1 MQKFNTLKSIP
12 AYLPIVNIDTDMI
25 IPKQFLK
32 TIKRTGLG
40 KNLFFEM
47 RYDDQGK
54 EIGDFIL
61 NQNPFN
67 NSKILIAGK
76 NFGCGSSREH
86 APWALLDFGITCVI
100 SSSFAD
106 IFYSNCFK
114 NGILPIVL
122 EEEKIKELSE
132 YANRKEEISIDLNE
146 NKIVYGN
153 NEIKFDEVKNARYQV
168 VIKNLRDIRD
178 TQLAHRTVKGVFQDN
193 WDSLVKFVEI
203 DSFTITQRRDSSIL
217 DKEMTKRYG
226 GVKTYK
232 DIVIVDTL
240 GLVSVKDSLFGFDD
254 RYLRM
259 MNVPFSKNDQTKFEL
274 NAGFLNQNGIDI
286 PVFESFVRK
295 RVILHD
301 QSLNLVLKENQVQS
315 VDGVNGP
322 TLKIG
327 SMNEVN
333 TNGNWPKN
341 YSKDN

>member
-1 MQKFNTLKSIP
+1 MKVLLFLSPFIAIGIVYYVKTSMQDKHRPYILVSLWVLILVFASLLFKSI
-12 AYLPIVNIDTDMI
+12 Y
-25 IPKQFLK
+25 
-32 TIKRTGLG
+32 
-40 KNLFFEM
+40 
-47 RYDDQGK
+47 
-54 EIGDFIL
+54 
-61 NQNPFN
+61 
-67 NSKILIAGK
+67 
-76 NFGCGSSREH
+76 
-86 APWALLDFGITCVI
+86 
-100 SSSFAD
+100 
-106 IFYSNCFK
+106 
-114 NGILPIVL
+114 
-122 EEEKIKELSE
+122 
-132 YANRKEEISIDLNE
+132 
-146 NKIVYGN
+146 

-168 VIKNLRDIRD
+168 VIKNLKDIRD

-203 DSFTITQRRDSSIL
+203 DSFTITQRRDSSVL

>member
-1 MQKFNTLKSIP
+1 MMKVLLFLSPFIAIGIVYYVKTSMQDKHRPYILVSLWVLILVFASLLFKSI
-12 AYLPIVNIDTDMI
+12 Y
-25 IPKQFLK
+25 
-32 TIKRTGLG
+32 
-40 KNLFFEM
+40 
-47 RYDDQGK
+47 
-54 EIGDFIL
+54 
-61 NQNPFN
+61 
-67 NSKILIAGK
+67 
-76 NFGCGSSREH
+76 
-86 APWALLDFGITCVI
+86 
-100 SSSFAD
+100 
-106 IFYSNCFK
+106 
-114 NGILPIVL
+114 
-122 EEEKIKELSE
+122 
-132 YANRKEEISIDLNE
+132 
-146 NKIVYGN
+146 

-168 VIKNLRDIRD
+168 VIKNLKDIRD

-203 DSFTITQRRDSSIL
+203 DSFTITQRRDSSVL

>member
-1 MQKFNTLKSIP
+1 MMKVLLFLSPFIAIGIVYYVKTSMQDKHRPYILGSLWVLILVFASLLFKSI
-12 AYLPIVNIDTDMI
+12 Y
-25 IPKQFLK
+25 
-32 TIKRTGLG
+32 
-40 KNLFFEM
+40 
-47 RYDDQGK
+47 
-54 EIGDFIL
+54 
-61 NQNPFN
+61 
-67 NSKILIAGK
+67 
-76 NFGCGSSREH
+76 
-86 APWALLDFGITCVI
+86 
-100 SSSFAD
+100 
-106 IFYSNCFK
+106 
-114 NGILPIVL
+114 
-122 EEEKIKELSE
+122 
-132 YANRKEEISIDLNE
+132 
-146 NKIVYGN
+146 

-168 VIKNLRDIRD
+168 VIKNLKDIRD

-274 NAGFLNQNGIDI
+274 KAGFLNQNGIDI
-286 PVFESFVRK
+286 PVFEAFVRK

>member
-1 MQKFNTLKSIP
+1 MMKVLLFLSPFIAIGIVYYVKTSMQDKHRPYIFGSLWVLILVFASLLFKSI
-12 AYLPIVNIDTDMI
+12 Y
-25 IPKQFLK
+25 
-32 TIKRTGLG
+32 
-40 KNLFFEM
+40 
-47 RYDDQGK
+47 
-54 EIGDFIL
+54 
-61 NQNPFN
+61 
-67 NSKILIAGK
+67 
-76 NFGCGSSREH
+76 
-86 APWALLDFGITCVI
+86 
-100 SSSFAD
+100 
-106 IFYSNCFK
+106 
-114 NGILPIVL
+114 
-122 EEEKIKELSE
+122 
-132 YANRKEEISIDLNE
+132 
-146 NKIVYGN
+146 

-168 VIKNLRDIRD
+168 VIKNLKDIRD

-203 DSFTITQRRDSSIL
+203 DSFTITQRRDSSVL

-274 NAGFLNQNGIDI
+274 KAGFLNQNGIDI

-341 YSKDN
+341 YSKNN

>member
-1 MQKFNTLKSIP
+1 MMKVLLFLSPFIAIGIVYYVKTSMQDQHRPYILGSLWVLILVFASLLFKSI
-12 AYLPIVNIDTDMI
+12 Y
-25 IPKQFLK
+25 
-32 TIKRTGLG
+32 
-40 KNLFFEM
+40 
-47 RYDDQGK
+47 
-54 EIGDFIL
+54 
-61 NQNPFN
+61 
-67 NSKILIAGK
+67 
-76 NFGCGSSREH
+76 
-86 APWALLDFGITCVI
+86 
-100 SSSFAD
+100 
-106 IFYSNCFK
+106 
-114 NGILPIVL
+114 
-122 EEEKIKELSE
+122 
-132 YANRKEEISIDLNE
+132 
-146 NKIVYGN
+146 

-168 VIKNLRDIRD
+168 VIKNLKDIRD

-203 DSFTITQRRDSSIL
+203 DSFTITQRRDSSVL

>member
-1 MQKFNTLKSIP
+1 MMKVLLFLSPFIAVGIVYYVKTSMQDKHRPYILGSLWVLILVFASLLFKSI
-12 AYLPIVNIDTDMI
+12 Y
-25 IPKQFLK
+25 
-32 TIKRTGLG
+32 
-40 KNLFFEM
+40 
-47 RYDDQGK
+47 
-54 EIGDFIL
+54 
-61 NQNPFN
+61 
-67 NSKILIAGK
+67 
-76 NFGCGSSREH
+76 
-86 APWALLDFGITCVI
+86 
-100 SSSFAD
+100 
-106 IFYSNCFK
+106 
-114 NGILPIVL
+114 
-122 EEEKIKELSE
+122 
-132 YANRKEEISIDLNE
+132 
-146 NKIVYGN
+146 

-168 VIKNLRDIRD
+168 VIKNLKDIRD

-203 DSFTITQRRDSSIL
+203 DSFTITQRRDSSVL

-274 NAGFLNQNGIDI
+274 KAGFLNQNGIDI
-286 PVFESFVRK
+286 PVFEAFVRK

-315 VDGVNGP
+315 VDGVNGS

>member
-1 MQKFNTLKSIP
+1 MKVLLFLSPFIAIGIVYYVKTSMQDKHRPYILGSLWVLILVFASLLFKSI
-12 AYLPIVNIDTDMI
+12 Y
-25 IPKQFLK
+25 
-32 TIKRTGLG
+32 
-40 KNLFFEM
+40 
-47 RYDDQGK
+47 
-54 EIGDFIL
+54 
-61 NQNPFN
+61 
-67 NSKILIAGK
+67 
-76 NFGCGSSREH
+76 
-86 APWALLDFGITCVI
+86 
-100 SSSFAD
+100 
-106 IFYSNCFK
+106 
-114 NGILPIVL
+114 
-122 EEEKIKELSE
+122 
-132 YANRKEEISIDLNE
+132 
-146 NKIVYGN
+146 

-168 VIKNLRDIRD
+168 VIKNLKDIRD

-203 DSFTITQRRDSSIL
+203 DSFTITQRRDSSVL

-274 NAGFLNQNGIDI
+274 KAGFLSQNGIDI

-333 TNGNWPKN
+333 TNGNWPKD

>member
-1 MQKFNTLKSIP
+1 MMKVLLFLSPFIAIGIVYYVKTSMQDKHRPYILGSLWVLILVFASLLFKSI
-12 AYLPIVNIDTDMI
+12 Y
-25 IPKQFLK
+25 
-32 TIKRTGLG
+32 
-40 KNLFFEM
+40 
-47 RYDDQGK
+47 
-54 EIGDFIL
+54 
-61 NQNPFN
+61 
-67 NSKILIAGK
+67 
-76 NFGCGSSREH
+76 
-86 APWALLDFGITCVI
+86 
-100 SSSFAD
+100 
-106 IFYSNCFK
+106 
-114 NGILPIVL
+114 
-122 EEEKIKELSE
+122 
-132 YANRKEEISIDLNE
+132 
-146 NKIVYGN
+146 

-203 DSFTITQRRDSSIL
+203 DSFTITQRRDSSVL

-274 NAGFLNQNGIDI
+274 KAGFLSQNGIDI

>member
-1 MQKFNTLKSIP
+1 MMKVLLFLSPFIAIGIVYYVKTSMQDKHRPYILGSLWVLILVFASLLFKSI
-12 AYLPIVNIDTDMI
+12 Y
-25 IPKQFLK
+25 
-32 TIKRTGLG
+32 
-40 KNLFFEM
+40 
-47 RYDDQGK
+47 
-54 EIGDFIL
+54 
-61 NQNPFN
+61 
-67 NSKILIAGK
+67 
-76 NFGCGSSREH
+76 
-86 APWALLDFGITCVI
+86 
-100 SSSFAD
+100 
-106 IFYSNCFK
+106 
-114 NGILPIVL
+114 
-122 EEEKIKELSE
+122 
-132 YANRKEEISIDLNE
+132 
-146 NKIVYGN
+146 

-168 VIKNLRDIRD
+168 VIKNLKDIRD

-203 DSFTITQRRDSSIL
+203 DSFTITQRRDSSVL

-226 GVKTYK
+226 GVKPYK

-274 NAGFLNQNGIDI
+274 KAGFLNQNGIEI
-286 PVFESFVRK
+286 PVFEAFVRK

>member
-1 MQKFNTLKSIP
+1 MMKVLLFLSPFIAIGIVYYVKTSMHDKHRPYILGSLWVLILVFASLLFKSI
-12 AYLPIVNIDTDMI
+12 Y
-25 IPKQFLK
+25 
-32 TIKRTGLG
+32 
-40 KNLFFEM
+40 
-47 RYDDQGK
+47 
-54 EIGDFIL
+54 
-61 NQNPFN
+61 
-67 NSKILIAGK
+67 
-76 NFGCGSSREH
+76 
-86 APWALLDFGITCVI
+86 
-100 SSSFAD
+100 
-106 IFYSNCFK
+106 
-114 NGILPIVL
+114 
-122 EEEKIKELSE
+122 
-132 YANRKEEISIDLNE
+132 
-146 NKIVYGN
+146 

-168 VIKNLRDIRD
+168 VIKNLKDIRD

-203 DSFTITQRRDSSIL
+203 DSFTITQRRDSSVL

>member
-1 MQKFNTLKSIP
+1 MCIRDSGIVYYVKTSMQDKHRPYILGSLWVLILVFASLLFKSI
-12 AYLPIVNIDTDMI
+12 Y
-25 IPKQFLK
+25 
-32 TIKRTGLG
+32 
-40 KNLFFEM
+40 
-47 RYDDQGK
+47 
-54 EIGDFIL
+54 
-61 NQNPFN
+61 
-67 NSKILIAGK
+67 
-76 NFGCGSSREH
+76 
-86 APWALLDFGITCVI
+86 
-100 SSSFAD
+100 
-106 IFYSNCFK
+106 
-114 NGILPIVL
+114 
-122 EEEKIKELSE
+122 
-132 YANRKEEISIDLNE
+132 
-146 NKIVYGN
+146 

-168 VIKNLRDIRD
+168 VIKNLKDIRD

-203 DSFTITQRRDSSIL
+203 DSFTITQRRDSSVL

-274 NAGFLNQNGIDI
+274 KAGFLNQNGIDI

-341 YSKDN
+341 YSKNN

>member
-1 MQKFNTLKSIP
+1 MQDKHRPYILGSLWVLILVFASLLFKSI
-12 AYLPIVNIDTDMI
+12 Y
-25 IPKQFLK
+25 
-32 TIKRTGLG
+32 
-40 KNLFFEM
+40 
-47 RYDDQGK
+47 
-54 EIGDFIL
+54 
-61 NQNPFN
+61 
-67 NSKILIAGK
+67 
-76 NFGCGSSREH
+76 
-86 APWALLDFGITCVI
+86 
-100 SSSFAD
+100 
-106 IFYSNCFK
+106 
-114 NGILPIVL
+114 
-122 EEEKIKELSE
+122 
-132 YANRKEEISIDLNE
+132 
-146 NKIVYGN
+146 

-168 VIKNLRDIRD
+168 VIKNLKDIRD
-178 TQLAHRTVKGVFQDN
+178 TQLAHRTVKGFFQDN

-259 MNVPFSKNDQTKFEL
+259 MNVPFSKNDQTRFEL

-286 PVFESFVRK
+286 PVFEAFVRK
-295 RVILHD
+295 RVILSD

>member
-1 MQKFNTLKSIP
+1 MMKVLLFLSPFIAIGIVYYVKTSMQDKHRPYILGSLWVLILVFASLLFKSI
-12 AYLPIVNIDTDMI
+12 Y
-25 IPKQFLK
+25 
-32 TIKRTGLG
+32 
-40 KNLFFEM
+40 
-47 RYDDQGK
+47 
-54 EIGDFIL
+54 
-61 NQNPFN
+61 
-67 NSKILIAGK
+67 
-76 NFGCGSSREH
+76 
-86 APWALLDFGITCVI
+86 
-100 SSSFAD
+100 
-106 IFYSNCFK
+106 
-114 NGILPIVL
+114 
-122 EEEKIKELSE
+122 
-132 YANRKEEISIDLNE
+132 
-146 NKIVYGN
+146 

-168 VIKNLRDIRD
+168 VIKNLKDIRD

-203 DSFTITQRRDSSIL
+203 DSFTITQRRDSSVL

-341 YSKDN
+341 YSKNN

>member
-1 MQKFNTLKSIP
+1 MMKVLLFLSPFIAIGIVYYVKTSMQDIHRPYILGSLWVVILVFASLLFKSI
-12 AYLPIVNIDTDMI
+12 Y
-25 IPKQFLK
+25 
-32 TIKRTGLG
+32 
-40 KNLFFEM
+40 
-47 RYDDQGK
+47 
-54 EIGDFIL
+54 
-61 NQNPFN
+61 
-67 NSKILIAGK
+67 
-76 NFGCGSSREH
+76 
-86 APWALLDFGITCVI
+86 
-100 SSSFAD
+100 
-106 IFYSNCFK
+106 
-114 NGILPIVL
+114 
-122 EEEKIKELSE
+122 
-132 YANRKEEISIDLNE
+132 
-146 NKIVYGN
+146 

-168 VIKNLRDIRD
+168 VIKNLKDIRD

-203 DSFTITQRRDSSIL
+203 DSFTITQRRDSSVL

-286 PVFESFVRK
+286 PVFEAFVRK

>member
-1 MQKFNTLKSIP
+1 MMKVLLFLSPFFAIAIVYYVKTSMQDKHRPYILGSLWVLILVFASLLFKSI
-12 AYLPIVNIDTDMI
+12 Y
-25 IPKQFLK
+25 
-32 TIKRTGLG
+32 
-40 KNLFFEM
+40 
-47 RYDDQGK
+47 
-54 EIGDFIL
+54 
-61 NQNPFN
+61 
-67 NSKILIAGK
+67 
-76 NFGCGSSREH
+76 
-86 APWALLDFGITCVI
+86 
-100 SSSFAD
+100 
-106 IFYSNCFK
+106 
-114 NGILPIVL
+114 
-122 EEEKIKELSE
+122 
-132 YANRKEEISIDLNE
+132 
-146 NKIVYGN
+146 

-168 VIKNLRDIRD
+168 VIKNLKDIRD
-178 TQLAHRTVKGVFQDN
+178 SQLAHRTVKGVFQDN

-259 MNVPFSKNDQTKFEL
+259 MNVPFSKNDQTRFEL

-286 PVFESFVRK
+286 PVFEAFVRK
-295 RVILHD
+295 RVILSD

>member
-1 MQKFNTLKSIP
+1 MKVLLFLSPFVAIAIVYYVKTSMQDKHRPYILGSLWVLILVFASLLFKSI
-12 AYLPIVNIDTDMI
+12 Y
-25 IPKQFLK
+25 
-32 TIKRTGLG
+32 
-40 KNLFFEM
+40 
-47 RYDDQGK
+47 
-54 EIGDFIL
+54 
-61 NQNPFN
+61 
-67 NSKILIAGK
+67 
-76 NFGCGSSREH
+76 
-86 APWALLDFGITCVI
+86 
-100 SSSFAD
+100 
-106 IFYSNCFK
+106 
-114 NGILPIVL
+114 
-122 EEEKIKELSE
+122 
-132 YANRKEEISIDLNE
+132 
-146 NKIVYGN
+146 

-168 VIKNLRDIRD
+168 VIKNLKDIRD
-178 TQLAHRTVKGVFQDN
+178 SQLAHRTVKGVFQDN

-259 MNVPFSKNDQTKFEL
+259 MNVPFSKNDQTRFEL

-286 PVFESFVRK
+286 PVFEAFVRK
-295 RVILHD
+295 RVILSD